1 MITQL
6 TSWDTNQIAETA
18 HDSMKLFIGHYADIR
33 RIADTLCGG
42 SLSEAFGD
50 IIEKGILELLTICNM
65 DEDICKQEEVN
76 TMIPVKE
83 VWRD

>member
-1 MITQL
+1 MTIGQL

-42 SLSEAFGD
+42 SLSNAFGD
-50 IIEKGILELLTICNM
+50 IIEKGILELTQLCDM
-65 DEDICKQEEVN
+65 DDE
-76 TMIPVKE
+76 MSKE
-83 VWRD
+83 AKR

>member
-1 MITQL
+1 MISQL

-50 IIEKGILELLTICNM
+50 IIEKGILELIKICEM
-65 DEDICKQEEVN
+65 DEAVERGEI
-76 TMIPVKE
+76 
-83 VWRD
+83 

>member
-1 MITQL
+1 MISQL
-6 TSWDTNQIAETA
+6 TSWETNQIAETA

-42 SLSEAFGD
+42 SLSSAFGD

-65 DEDICKQEEVN
+65 DEDACKEGL
-76 TMIPVKE
+76 
-83 VWRD
+83 

>member
-1 MITQL
+1 MISQL
-6 TSWDTNQIAETA
+6 TSWDANQIAETA

-50 IIEKGILELLTICNM
+50 IIEKGILELLTICDM
-65 DEDICKQEEVN
+65 DEDA
-76 TMIPVKE
+76 T
-83 VWRD
+83 RRGL